1 MINYNGRKSV
11 NLYSHKSSMGGG
23 IYSFSKN
30 KNVPVPPPPT
40 EGYLLQE
47 NGFAILQENGG
58 HILVT

>member
-1 MINYNGRKSV
+1 
-11 NLYSHKSSMGGG
+11 MGGG